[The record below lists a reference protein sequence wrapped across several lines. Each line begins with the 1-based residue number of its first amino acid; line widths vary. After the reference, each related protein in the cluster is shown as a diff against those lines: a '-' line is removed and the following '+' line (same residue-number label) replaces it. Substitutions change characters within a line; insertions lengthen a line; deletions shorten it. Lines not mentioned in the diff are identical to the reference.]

1 MRQRKTISEL
11 ISTSEIK
18 LTSPVF
24 KLYIDPILLTDP
36 SVHTTFPG
44 NLSSG

>member
-11 ISTSEIK
+11 ISSSELK
-18 LTSPVF
+18 LSSPVF
-24 KLYIDPILLTDP
+24 KLYIDQTDP